1 MSPGRRKRALSS
13 FAWSFLPIL
22 PMRRLKIISVH
33 NRYLMAGGEDQ
44 VFESEARLLRER
56 GHEVTQVEEKNEY
69 PDGISKKIGM
79 AVDALW
85 SRRWHREIRE
95 LLQKSRPDVVHVH
108 NFFSRIS
115 PSIYYACRRE
125 GVPVVQT
132 LHNFRLLCAGA
143 ELYRDGKVCEECL
156 DHSVL
161 RGVRYGCYQGSK
173 LGTAVL
179 TLMVDVHRRARTW
192 SNMVDCYI
200 ALTEFS
206 RAKLIAGGLPA
217 DRIRVKPNFVL
228 PDPGPK
234 NGEGDYALFVGRLV
248 KSKGVPAML
257 EAWKELPAVPL
268 HIVGDGPCRE
278 QVEAEVGNLPS
289 VNYRG
294 RLARADTLAEMKNA
308 RFLVFP
314 SEWYEGFPVTIGES
328 FACGV
333 PVVASRLGAMAEII
347 TDGVTG
353 LHFQPGDVQDFRRKA
368 QWAWEHSAEMQEMG
382 RRARQQFEQKYTAE
396 QNIRMLE
403 EAYEFAMASRGKHV
417 TVAEPESVTV

>member
-1 MSPGRRKRALSS
+1 VRPLN
-13 FAWSFLPIL
+13 
-22 PMRRLKIISVH
+22 IIAVH

-56 GHEVTQVEEKNEY
+56 GHQVEQVEEQNAY
-69 PDGISKKIGM
+69 PDSVSKKIGM
-79 AVDALW
+79 AVDCIW
-85 SRRWHREIRE
+85 SRRWHREFRT
-95 LLQKSRPDVVHVH
+95 LLQKSRPDIVHIH
-108 NFFSRIS
+108 NFFPRIS

-161 RGVRYGCYQGSK
+161 RGIRHGCYQGSK

-192 SNMVDCYI
+192 SSMVDCYV

-206 RAKLIAGGLPA
+206 RLKLIAGGLPA

-228 PDPGPK
+228 PDPEPRSGR
-234 NGEGDYALFVGRLV
+234 GEYALFVGRLV
-248 KSKGVPAML
+248 KSKGISTMI
-257 EAWKELPAVPL
+257 EAWRQLSGVPL
-268 HIVGDGPCRE
+268 QIVGDGPCRDE
-278 QVEAEVGNLPS
+278 IESLKNSGVLPS
-289 VNYRG
+289 VTYRG
-294 RLARADTLAEMKNA
+294 RLPRAETLAAMKNA

-314 SEWYEGFPVTIGES
+314 SEWYEGFPVTIAEA

-333 PVVASRLGAMAEII
+333 PVVGSRLGAMQEII
-347 TDGVTG
+347 ADGVTG
-353 LHFQPGDVQDFRRKA
+353 LHFHAGDVSDLRQKVE
-368 QWAWEHSAEMQEMG
+368 WAWAHPAEVEQMG
-382 RRARQQFEQKYTAE
+382 RRARQEFEQKYTAE
-396 QNIRMLE
+396 KNILMLE
-403 EAYEFAMASRGKHV
+403 ETYEFAMASRSKHSPV
-417 TVAEPESVTV
+417 PAISI

>member
-1 MSPGRRKRALSS
+1 
-13 FAWSFLPIL
+13 
-22 PMRRLKIISVH
+22 MRRLNIISVH
-33 NRYLMAGGEDQ
+33 NHYLLAGGEDQ

-56 GHEVTQVEEKNEY
+56 GHQVTQVEEQNAY
-69 PDGISKKIGM
+69 PDSVSKKIGM
-79 AVDALW
+79 AIDCVW
-85 SRRWHREIRE
+85 SRRWHREFRA
-95 LLQKSRPDVVHVH
+95 LLQKSRPDVVHIH
-108 NFFSRIS
+108 NFFPRIS

-156 DHSVL
+156 DHGVL

-206 RAKLIAGGLPA
+206 RSKLISGGLPA

-234 NGEGDYALFVGRLV
+234 TGCGDYALFVGRLV
-248 KSKGVPAML
+248 QSKGVISML
-257 EAWKELPAVPL
+257 EAWKELSTIPL
-268 HIVGDGPCRE
+268 HIIGDGPCRE
-278 QVEAEVGNLPS
+278 QIENELKTGSLPS
-289 VNYRG
+289 VTYRG
-294 RLARADTLAEMKNA
+294 RLPRAETLAAMKNA

-314 SEWYEGFPVTIGES
+314 SEWYEGFPVTIAEA
-328 FACGV
+328 FACGI
-333 PVVASRLGAMAEII
+333 PVVGSRLGAMQEII
-347 TDGVTG
+347 ADGATG
-353 LHFQPGDVQDFRRKA
+353 LHFQAGDVRDLRQKM
-368 QWAWEHSAEMQEMG
+368 QWAWDHPAEMEQMG
-382 RRARQQFEQKYTAE
+382 RRARKEFEQKYTAE
-396 QNIRMLE
+396 QNILMLE
-403 EAYEFAMASRGKHV
+403 EAYEFAMASRGKQV
-417 TVAEPESVTV
+417 AVAEPESVTV

>member
-1 MSPGRRKRALSS
+1 
-13 FAWSFLPIL
+13 
-22 PMRRLKIISVH
+22 MRRLNIISVH

-56 GHEVTQVEEKNEY
+56 GHRVTQVEEQNAY
-69 PDGISKKIGM
+69 PDSVSKKIGM
-79 AVDALW
+79 AVDCVW
-85 SRRWHREIRE
+85 SRRWHRDFRAM
-95 LLQKSRPDVVHVH
+95 LQKTRPDVVHVH
-108 NFFSRIS
+108 NLFPRIS

-132 LHNFRLLCAGA
+132 LHNYRLLCAGA

-156 DHSVL
+156 DHGVL
-161 RGVRYGCYQGSK
+161 RGIRYGCYQGSK

-179 TLMVDVHRRARTW
+179 TVMVDVHRRARTW

-206 RAKLIAGGLPA
+206 RSKLIAGGLPA

-234 NGEGDYALFVGRLV
+234 SGLGDYALFVGRMV
-248 KSKGVPAML
+248 KSKGVPTML
-257 EAWKELPAVPL
+257 EAWEELPAIPL
-268 HIVGDGPCRE
+268 HAVGDGPGRE
-278 QVEAEVGNLPS
+278 QIESGQKAGKFSS

-294 RLARADTLAEMKNA
+294 RLPRADTLAVIKNA

-314 SEWYEGFPVTIGES
+314 SEWYEGFPVTIAEA

-333 PVVASRLGAMAEII
+333 PVVASRLGAMQEII
-347 TDGVTG
+347 ADGVTG
-353 LHFQPGDVQDFRRKA
+353 LHFESGNVQDLRKKVE
-368 QWAWEHSAEMQEMG
+368 WAWEHPSEMQEMG
-382 RRARQQFEQKYTAE
+382 RRARQEFERKYMAE
-396 QNIRMLE
+396 QNIVMLE
-403 EAYEFAMASRGKHV
+403 EAYEFAMASRGKRVAV
-417 TVAEPESVTV
+417 TEPESVTV

>member
-1 MSPGRRKRALSS
+1 
-13 FAWSFLPIL
+13 
-22 PMRRLKIISVH
+22 MRRLNIISVH
-33 NRYLMAGGEDQ
+33 NHYLTAGGEDQ

-56 GHEVTQVEEKNEY
+56 GHQVTQVEEQNAF
-69 PDGISKKIGM
+69 PDSVSKKIGM
-79 AVDALW
+79 AVDCVW
-85 SRRWHREIRE
+85 SRRWHREFRE
-95 LLQKSRPDVVHVH
+95 LLQKSRPDVVHIH
-108 NFFSRIS
+108 NFFPRIS

-132 LHNFRLLCAGA
+132 LHNYRLLCAGA

-156 DHSVL
+156 DHGVL

-179 TLMVDVHRRARTW
+179 TLMVDVHRRAHTW

-206 RAKLIAGGLPA
+206 RSKLISGGLPA

-234 NGEGDYALFVGRLV
+234 TGRGDYALFVGRLV
-248 KSKGVPAML
+248 KSKGVPALL
-257 EAWKELPAVPL
+257 EAWKELSAIPL

-278 QVEAEVGNLPS
+278 QIETEQKAGTLPS
-289 VNYRG
+289 VTYRG
-294 RLARADTLAEMKNA
+294 RLPRAETLAAMKNA

-314 SEWYEGFPVTIGES
+314 SEWYEGFPVTIAEA

-333 PVVASRLGAMAEII
+333 PVVGSRLGAMQEII
-347 TDGVTG
+347 ADGVTG
-353 LHFQPGDVQDFRRKA
+353 LHFQAGDLQDMRRKM
-368 QWAWEHSAEMQEMG
+368 QWAWEHPAEIQEMG
-382 RRARQQFEQKYTAE
+382 RRARQEFEQKYTAE
-396 QNIRMLE
+396 QNILMLE
-403 EAYEFAMASRGKHV
+403 SAYEFAMISRGKHV
-417 TVAEPESVTV
+417 TVAEPESVTA